1 MLAANLHFI
10 MSTRC
15 DWCEFPF
22 IPDEYQMLET
32 PIKVE
37 KGFLQA
43 IDKPGL
49 GVEINRQMFNEN
61 VVEN

>member
-1 MLAANLHFI
+1 

-22 IPDEYQMLET
+22 IPDEYQLLEE
-32 PIKVE
+32 PIKAE
-37 KGFLQA
+37 KGIVSA

-49 GVEINRQMFNEN
+49 GVEVNKKMLEQNL
-61 VVEN
+61 VK